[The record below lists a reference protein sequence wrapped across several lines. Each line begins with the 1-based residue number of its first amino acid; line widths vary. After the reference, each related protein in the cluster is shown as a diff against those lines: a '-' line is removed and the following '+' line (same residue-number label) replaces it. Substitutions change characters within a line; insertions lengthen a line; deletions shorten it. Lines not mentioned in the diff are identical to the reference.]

1 MAHCLPQI
9 LHAAATANR
18 ACLGEAELEEYDR
31 MIGEALEITIV
42 VSMLVLVIYPSTMMV
57 MEALQER
64 RRRRIRVVQDR
75 RRRDQR

>member
-1 MAHCLPQI
+1 MAEC
-9 LHAAATANR
+9 
-18 ACLGEAELEEYDR
+18 DR

-64 RRRRIRVVQDR
+64 RRRRIKVVRDR
-75 RRRDQR
+75 YRRDQR

>member
-1 MAHCLPQI
+1 MAEC
-9 LHAAATANR
+9 
-18 ACLGEAELEEYDR
+18 DR

-42 VSMLVLVIYPSTMMV
+42 VSMLVLVIYPGTMMV

-64 RRRRIRVVQDR
+64 RKRRIMVVQDR

>member
-1 MAHCLPQI
+1 M
-9 LHAAATANR
+9 
-18 ACLGEAELEEYDR
+18 EECDR

-64 RRRRIRVVQDR
+64 RRQWIKVAQDW

>member
-1 MAHCLPQI
+1 M
-9 LHAAATANR
+9 
-18 ACLGEAELEEYDR
+18 EECDG
-31 MIGEALEITIV
+31 MIGEALEITII

-64 RRRRIRVVQDR
+64 RRRRIKVDRGR

>member
-1 MAHCLPQI
+1 
-9 LHAAATANR
+9 
-18 ACLGEAELEEYDR
+18 

-64 RRRRIRVVQDR
+64 RRRRIKVAQDR
-75 RRRDQR
+75 RRPDQR

>member
-1 MAHCLPQI
+1 M
-9 LHAAATANR
+9 
-18 ACLGEAELEEYDR
+18 EECDR
-31 MIGEALEITIV
+31 MIGKALEITII

-64 RRRRIRVVQDR
+64 RRQRIKVAQTR